1 LGKEVVPQNPKR
13 PEYPIS
19 NISDLDDYITDNIEN
34 IFVTFADC
42 SAADIKELQRN
53 DFYEVLEAYVK
64 FSLKGKTVSK
74 SLSIDRMQ
82 KLKEN
87 QLEIKLEIADLDI
100 FKDKPSIDFPGY

>member
-1 LGKEVVPQNPKR
+1 MR

-19 NISDLDDYITDNIEN
+19 NIPDLDDYITDNIKN
-34 IFVTFADC
+34 ILVTFADC
-42 SAADIKELQRN
+42 SAANIENLQRN

-74 SLSIDRMQ
+74 SLSIDRMK

-87 QLEIKLEIADLDI
+87 KFEINLEIGDLDI
-100 FKDKPSIDFPGY
+100 FKSEPSDDIFPGY